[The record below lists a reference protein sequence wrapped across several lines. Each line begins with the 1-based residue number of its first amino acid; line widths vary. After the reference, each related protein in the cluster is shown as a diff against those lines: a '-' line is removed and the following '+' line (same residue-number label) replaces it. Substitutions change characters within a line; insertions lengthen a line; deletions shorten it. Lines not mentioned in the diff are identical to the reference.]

1 LLGAIAAGNA
11 IVLNPSEVSP
21 APSALFATSLPTY
34 FDKAAI
40 ALLEGGVEE
49 TTELLKLKFD
59 HIFYTGNGTVG
70 KIILRAAAEYLTPA
84 TLELGGKSPCIVD
97 KTANLEVTANRIVWG
112 KFLNVGQ
119 TCVAPDYLLVEKSV
133 ENALLQQIKAT
144 ITKFYGENPQKS
156 EDYSRVINQRHTNR
170 LSSLIER
177 AKKEGVEIITGGTVD
192 VNDQYIAPTLIRN
205 VSKTSVLM
213 EDEIFG
219 PILPVLTWDSIE
231 EAADYVNSRDKPLAA
246 YLYSNNS
253 KAQEY
258 FLHNVTSGGGCI
270 NDNVVHVVNPEI
282 PFGGVGPSGMGSY
295 HGVQSFNLFSHHKSI
310 VQKGYSMDVDIRYP
324 PYTNTKLSRM
334 SLLRKIKI
342 SKEAVVS
349 VGAVAV
355 LAMAYFIVKVP
366 LVKSLI
372 VTGLRSTL
380 RFVESYL

>member
-1 LLGAIAAGNA
+1 LI
-11 IVLNPSEVSP
+11 
-21 APSALFATSLPTY
+21 
-34 FDKAAI
+34 
-40 ALLEGGVEE
+40 EGGVEE
-49 TTELLKLKFD
+49 TTELLKQKFD
-59 HIFYTGNGTVG
+59 YIFYTGNGTVG

-270 NDNVVHVVNPEI
+270 NDNVVHVGNPEI